1 MTTENSTDDAT
12 GLKEL
17 MITNAIQVDTIARL
31 LIEKGIFTKDEY
43 LDKMREVQTEYF
55 NQVTE

>member
-1 MTTENSTDDAT
+1 MTKENRADDSTS
-12 GLKEL
+12 LKEL
-17 MITNAIQVDTIARL
+17 IITNAIQADTLARL

-55 NQVTE
+55 NEAT

>member
-1 MTTENSTDDAT
+1 MTKNNITDDDT

-43 LDKMREVQTEYF
+43 LDKMREVQSEYF
-55 NQVTE
+55 NQMK

>member
-1 MTTENSTDDAT
+1 MTKEKSTNDDT

-55 NQVTE
+55 DQMA